1 MRFVQSNTN
10 RPKTIA
16 TVLLSGLIVAATG
29 CLPDSFVITPISAQP
44 QLKERVLYTESAFP
58 DGKIAIVEVD
68 GVMANTRA
76 SGFLTTGEHP
86 VAKLTEQLD
95 SARRDDSVKGVVL
108 RINSPGGTV
117 TASELMHSEV
127 KRLQAS
133 GKPVIAMMMD
143 VAASGGY
150 YIACAADEIMACKST
165 VTGSIG
171 VVMQTMEVTKTM
183 EMIGVKAHTIKSGD
197 QKAAGSPFEELKP
210 EQRVIF
216 QNIINELYDQFV
228 DVVAEGRSELT
239 REQVM
244 PLADGRVYTAKQAI
258 ELKLIDRIGSIREA
272 IALAKEK
279 SGIENAK
286 VISYRRP
293 HVRAPNYYA
302 RHDQDPATGNV
313 TLLNIDLGATG
324 QSYRAPFL
332 YVWNP

>member
-1 MRFVQSNTN
+1 MRFVKSSTK
-10 RPKTIA
+10 PMMSGLA
-16 TVLLSGLIVAATG
+16 LLLSAMAFLTAG

-44 QLKERVLYTESAFP
+44 ELKERVLYNESAFP
-58 DGKIAIVEVD
+58 DGKIAIIEVD

-95 SARRDDSVKGVVL
+95 IARRDDSVKGVVL

-117 TASELMHSEV
+117 TASELMHREV
-127 KRLQAS
+127 CRLKEN
-133 GKPVIAMMMD
+133 GKPVVAMMMD

-197 QKAAGSPFEELKP
+197 QKAAGSPFEKLEP
-210 EQRVIF
+210 EQRAVF
-216 QNIINELYDQFV
+216 QGIINELYDQFV
-228 DVVAEGRSELT
+228 TVVAEGRPELS
-239 REQVM
+239 REQVL
-244 PLADGRVYTAKQAI
+244 PLADGRVYTAKQALD
-258 ELKLIDRIGSIREA
+258 LKLIDRIGSIKEA
-272 IALAKEK
+272 IALVKEK
-279 SGIENAK
+279 SGVKKAK
-286 VISYRRP
+286 VISYRQP

-302 RHDQDPATGNV
+302 RHDQDPVTSNV
-313 TLLNIDLGATG
+313 TILNVDLGST
-324 QSYRAPFL
+324 SNTNRAPFL
-332 YVWNP
+332 YIWNH